1 MAETLVKTEIC
12 EACGVDVRPGSM
24 FCYNCGGAVV
34 AVESGNSRKKKKKN
48 KVSDVWFQEEIGGNN
63 NLNTTK
69 LDTIAEEKPVEES
82 AEIVEGE
89 LVEVAENDAEAI
101 SKPIIPTEKKLKSAA
116 ELRRKSKTFQQK
128 KVEVVWEE
136 NVNTP
141 SAWFVLVALV
151 LVFFVVLI
159 FWAAI
164 YLK

>member
-48 KVSDVWFQEEIGGNN
+48 KVSDVWFQDEIGVNN

-69 LDTIAEEKPVEES
+69 LDKIAEEKPVEES
-82 AEIVEGE
+82 AE
-89 LVEVAENDAEAI
+89 VAENDAESI
-101 SKPIIPTEKKLKSAA
+101 PKPTVSAEVKLKSAA

-136 NVNTP
+136 NENTP

-151 LVFFVVLI
+151 LVLFVVLI
-159 FWAAI
+159 FLAAI